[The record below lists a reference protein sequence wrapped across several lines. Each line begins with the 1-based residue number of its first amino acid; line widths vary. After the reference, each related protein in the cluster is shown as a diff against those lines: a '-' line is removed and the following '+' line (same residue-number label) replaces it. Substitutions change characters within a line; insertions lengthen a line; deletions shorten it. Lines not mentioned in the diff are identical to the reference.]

1 MNPTLF
7 VESNDIEE
15 SSLTLHNIHRHG
27 FKKQRET
34 FFWNLR
40 KKINYYLKF
49 IGSTYKKIFVNTG
62 AMWGDSVGFFDVR
75 NGFKPFLTI
84 YKKHRPRF
92 CSNAGFFGIGES
104 YHLNVKFIPKHRHFH
119 DNRYRY

>member
-7 VESNDIEE
+7 WESNDIEE
-15 SSLTLHNIHRHG
+15 SSLTLHRIHRHG

-49 IGSTYKKIFVNTG
+49 IGSTYKKNLCKYRCY
-62 AMWGDSVGFFDVR
+62 VG
-75 NGFKPFLTI
+75 
-84 YKKHRPRF
+84 RF
-92 CSNAGFFGIGES
+92 GGNFRCQERFQTVP
-104 YHLNVKFIPKHRHFH
+104 YNV
-119 DNRYRY
+119 